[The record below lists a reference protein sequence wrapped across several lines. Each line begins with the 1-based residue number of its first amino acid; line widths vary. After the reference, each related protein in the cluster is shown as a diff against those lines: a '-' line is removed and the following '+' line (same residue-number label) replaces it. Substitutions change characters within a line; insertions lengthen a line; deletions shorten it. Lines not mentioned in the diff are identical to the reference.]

1 LRVCIRHQSIR
12 AISLTTEIG
21 QNICFHRN
29 HPIQYVYLCGLVMQ
43 VDLAPGAGALKYAL
57 LVLDDSSG
65 RSIEIKIPRR
75 QVKEGDLAEY
85 PSNTLIENVDLRV
98 DMGVPDLFVDKKH
111 VPVGSILKIKG
122 TLTKFR
128 ERQIDLKR
136 VFLVKS
142 TNDEVLFWAGVAAH
156 KRILAQPWILTD
168 SQRAK
173 ADARAVIEEKRSR
186 DMIKVKRK
194 VHARDHKKKALK
206 AERHEKQ
213 RKQLSEIMD
222 AGALEGSNVIK
233 APWD

>member
-1 LRVCIRHQSIR
+1 M
-12 AISLTTEIG
+12 
-21 QNICFHRN
+21 
-29 HPIQYVYLCGLVMQ
+29 YLCGLVVQ
-43 VDLAPGAGALKYAL
+43 IDLAPGAGALKYAL

-65 RSIEIKIPRR
+65 RTIEIKIPRR
-75 QVKEGDLAEY
+75 QVKDGDCAEY
-85 PSNTLIENVDLRV
+85 PSNTLIDNLELRV

-111 VPVGSILKIKG
+111 VPVGSVLKVKG

-142 TNDEVLFWAGVAAH
+142 TDEEVSFWAGVAAN
-156 KRILAQPWILTD
+156 KRVLAHPWVLTD

-173 ADARAVIEEKRSR
+173 ADARAVIEEERSR
-186 DMIKVKRK
+186 EATKVRK
-194 VHARDHKKKALK
+194 KIHARDHEKRALK
-206 AERHEKQ
+206 AEKYEKQ
-213 RKQLSEIMD
+213 RKKLSEIMD